1 MTSRQRIE
9 CVLNHEIPDRVPLDL
24 GSTPVTSMH
33 VSSVYLLRQA
43 LRLDPPGTPV
53 KVVDAMQML
62 GEIKLDLLNALGA
75 DAVPLQSRMTRFG
88 FPAEGWKEW
97 ALFDSTPVL
106 VPEKFSTDPEPDGSI
121 VLYPEGDRSVPP
133 SARMPKDGFYFDAI
147 IRQEPID
154 EEKLNPE
161 DNLAEF
167 GPASDADVEF
177 FRAEAE
183 RLYNETDKA
192 IVANFGGT
200 SFGNIAVVP
209 APGLKHPKGIRDVAE
224 WYASHALRPEY
235 ITRVYERQCEI
246 ALANLERFHGAV
258 GHRVAAV
265 YVSGSDFGAQNGPF
279 ISPKVY
285 RSLYKPFHKRV
296 NDWIHGNTKWKTFI
310 HSCGSVRL
318 LLPDFAEAG
327 FDILNP
333 IQCSAANMDPEGLK
347 KEFGGHFTFWGGG
360 VDTQRT
366 LPFST
371 PDEVRAQVRERV
383 RIFGQGGG
391 FVFNPTHNVQARV
404 PVENILAMY
413 EAYRGCAEYAAG

>member
-9 CVLNHEIPDRVPLDL
+9 CVLNHGVPDRVPLDL
-24 GSTPVTSMH
+24 GATTITGMH

-43 LRLDPPGTPV
+43 LGLDPPGTPV

-75 DAVPLQSRMTRFG
+75 DAVPLQSPMTRFG
-88 FPAEGWKEW
+88 FPAVGWKEW
-97 ALFDSTPVL
+97 RLFDGTPVL
-106 VPEKFSTDPEPDGSI
+106 VPEKFTPEPEPDGSI

-133 SARMPKDGFYFDAI
+133 SARMPQGGFYFDAI
-147 IRQEPID
+147 VRQEPID

-161 DNLAEF
+161 DNWAEF
-167 GPASDADVEF
+167 SSASDSDVEF

-183 RLYNETDKA
+183 RLYTETDKA

-200 SFGNIAVVP
+200 SFGNIAMVP
-209 APGLKHPKGIRDVAE
+209 GPGLKHPKGIRDVAE
-224 WYASHALRPEY
+224 WYASHALRPDY
-235 ITRVYERQCEI
+235 ITRVYERQCEV
-246 ALANLERFHGAV
+246 ALANLERFRMAV
-258 GHRVAAV
+258 SDRVTAIF
-265 YVSGSDFGAQNGPF
+265 VSGSDFGAQNGPF

-285 RSLYKPFHKRV
+285 CNLYKPFHKQV
-296 NDWIHGNTKWKTFI
+296 NDWIHRNTNWKTFI

-318 LLPDFAEAG
+318 LLPDFEEAG

-347 KEFGGHFTFWGGG
+347 KEFGSHFTFWGGG

-413 EAYRGCAEYAAG
+413 EAYRDCAEYAAG